1 MSHRRG
7 RSVVG
12 AVVVVAAFVL
22 SGCGDDSDTSTSSAS
37 ATAAQQASSTPA
49 ASAQG
54 SVGTTAPDPSPA
66 AATKS
71 PVVVGALVDVT
82 GTASGDRARLAKVLP
97 AWQKFVNAHGGL
109 GGHPVTLDI
118 HDTTS
123 DAATAQAEATAL
135 IAKQPVAIY
144 LDSSAV
150 ESAIAQSLGASGI
163 PIMGVGYSQAVWGAK
178 LTSLGVNCDASGKP
192 VPCAL
197 PNAFTLATTF
207 GAVIDMSAVAAKQ
220 DGATKVAMVA
230 CAEIDSCSSAEP
242 EFQATVKALGMQYG
256 GLIKVSSSAPDYT
269 SECVQMMQDKV
280 DYVFTAIQE
289 AGTVNLWNS
298 CADQGFTG
306 KFVSSTSAVCCNLLK
321 IDGLRLVG
329 SINAFPWW
337 VDDAPVAQFRDAM
350 SAAGLSEDDY
360 ASSTATGAWSGLQLL
375 AKASAGLP
383 EAPTKEDVLDGLY
396 SLKDETL
403 DGLLAPV
410 TFTRGQPAP
419 PRDCFWLLTYENQ
432 KLSNPLGGLKYACY
446 PAQ

>member
-1 MSHRRG
+1 
-7 RSVVG
+7 
-12 AVVVVAAFVL
+12 
-22 SGCGDDSDTSTSSAS
+22 
-37 ATAAQQASSTPA
+37 
-49 ASAQG
+49 
-54 SVGTTAPDPSPA
+54 
-66 AATKS
+66 
-71 PVVVGALVDVT
+71 
-82 GTASGDRARLAKVLP
+82 
-97 AWQKFVNAHGGL
+97 
-109 GGHPVTLDI
+109 VTLDI

-123 DAATAQAEATAL
+123 DAATAQAEATSL
-135 IAKQPVAIY
+135 IAKQPLAIY

-150 ESAIAQSLGASGI
+150 ESALAETLGASGI
-163 PIMGVGYSQAVWGAK
+163 PILGVGYSPAVWGAK
-178 LTSLGVNCDASGKP
+178 LTSLGVKCDPSGKP

-197 PNAFTLATTF
+197 PNAFTTATTF

-256 GLIKVSSSAPDYT
+256 GLIKVSSSSPDYT
-269 SECVQMMQDKV
+269 AECIQLIQEKV

-321 IDGLRLVG
+321 IAGLRLVG

-350 SAAGLSEDDY
+350 SSAGLSEDDY
-360 ASSTATGAWSGLQLL
+360 ASSTATGAWTGLQLV
-375 AKASAGLP
+375 AKASADLP
-383 EAPTKEDVLDGLY
+383 EQPTKDDVLDGLY

-419 PRDCFWLLTYENQ
+419 PRDCFWLLTYIDK
-432 KLSNPLGGLKYACY
+432 KLANPLGGLNHTCY
-446 PAQ
+446 PES